1 MHSIRSALNKECTQK
16 ECAHSFLKNI
26 CSCLSCQFLSLHSS
40 TLWCLIVQV
49 TKGPIGR
56 LQLDNFRIVNL
67 GVGDHSNKERTF
79 ILQSFAVF
87 GFQALNRVLPFLFQ
101 VLLVEN
107 FGCCPLVTLQNTS
120 SKYFIVFKNPQKSL
134 ILKLFASEASYFYI
148 GKSVRSIR
156 RALNSA
162 CAQSGM
168 R

>member
-1 MHSIRSALNKECTQK
+1 M
-16 ECAHSFLKNI
+16 
-26 CSCLSCQFLSLHSS
+26 SLHSS

-120 SKYFIVFKNPQKSL
+120 SKYFIVFRNTQKVSFSNYL
-134 ILKLFASEASYFYI
+134 GAKRAIFILEKACAQLGVGSI
-148 GKSVRSIR
+148 GRARNQVCGQLGVRSIR
-156 RALNSA
+156 RARNYE
-162 CAQSGM
+162 CAQ
-168 R
+168 